1 MSFRFIIASV
11 ILASGL
17 PLAAAERSAEENYK
31 QHCVECHGRDG
42 KSQTRLGRKSGAK
55 DLTNKE
61 NQAKLT
67 DEDAFKGIKLGRK
80 NNKGEEKMEPFGD
93 RLSDKEISDLVAYI
107 RTFAR

>member
-1 MSFRFIIASV
+1 MTHQIDDPTIEALRERFRRDLS
-11 ILASGL
+11 LASTPDAL
-17 PLAAAERSAEENYK
+17 KDLKDAF
-31 QHCVECHGRDG
+31 
-42 KSQTRLGRKSGAK
+42 LGRKSGAK

-93 RLSDKEISDLVAYI
+93 RLSDKEISDLVAYS
-107 RTFAR
+107 RSFAR